1 VSYDEADAPMDPR
14 LDLGGRYPCR
24 TAVAAR
30 SVSVAVKE
38 RRLRFAPLWERQKVR
53 NYTLKGQVLAEI
65 IDGLPRIVDAI
76 LAAPVETRMSV
87 MDAVLE
93 SYRKTALKIL
103 TARQAEDLL
112 DEVVGHLRAEVKSR

>member
-1 VSYDEADAPMDPR
+1 MDPR

-38 RRLRFAPLWERQKVR
+38 RRLCFAPLWERQKVR